1 LYTENNS
8 NISSSGNR
16 NANTEIITSLIKKF
30 EEMYKDNKS
39 LFSLSDQ
46 QKVKNNIT
54 EIKSV
59 MVDNKQGEGILSEI
73 KQRIVDTIE
82 IVKPF
87 PALVDIG
94 QKLFDVVVSKYK

>member
-1 LYTENNS
+1 MYTENNS

-16 NANTEIITSLIKKF
+16 NASIEIITSLIKQF
-30 EEMYKDNKS
+30 EEMYQDKKS

-46 QKVKNNIT
+46 QKVENNIT

-73 KQRIVDTIE
+73 KQRTVDTIE

-87 PALVDIG
+87 PALVDIA
-94 QKLFDVVVSKYK
+94 QKLFDAVVSKYK